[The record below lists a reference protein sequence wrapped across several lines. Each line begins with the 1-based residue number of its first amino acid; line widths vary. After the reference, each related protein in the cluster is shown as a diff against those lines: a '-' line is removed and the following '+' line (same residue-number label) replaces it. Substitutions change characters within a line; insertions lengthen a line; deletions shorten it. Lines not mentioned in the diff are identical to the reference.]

1 MSSPATLACRLPSAE
16 WQAYG
21 TFLQSPKQTFGT
33 AAPRLHRVRAME
45 DLNRN
50 CVQTV
55 IQVFTKTSVSN
66 GLCQVYIGSGNNTHI
81 GLFHLRR
88 TYFDEFTALEHTQQA
103 CLGRQRQFADFIKE
117 DCSAVGLTEIPLPF
131 ADSPGKCALL
141 MTEQFRVNRPSGM
154 APQFTAMYCPCLR
167 RLYWCI
173 ICGKLS
179 FPTPLSPVI
188 STDKSV
194 GATWIAI
201 SMARISASLLPIMP
215 KRNFTCCISAFVILQ
230 IFFYTIEFQF
240 VAIVTFLVILL
251 AQRICMCLFLTL
263 AVTEHIYCHIDSL
276 PE

>member
-1 MSSPATLACRLPSAE
+1 MACVKFTLVAATIRTSVFSTLEEPTLMNSPLSSTRNKRAWVGKGNSPTSSRKIVPPLA
-16 WQAYG
+16 
-21 TFLQSPKQTFGT
+21 SPKYPFRSPI
-33 AAPRLHRVRAME
+33 APVNA
-45 DLNRN
+45 
-50 CVQTV
+50 
-55 IQVFTKTSVSN
+55 
-66 GLCQVYIGSGNNTHI
+66 
-81 GLFHLRR
+81 
-88 TYFDEFTALEHTQQA
+88 
-103 CLGRQRQFADFIKE
+103 
-117 DCSAVGLTEIPLPF
+117 PF
-131 ADSPGKCALL
+131 SWPNSS
-141 MTEQFRVNRPSGM
+141 ESIVPSGM

-201 SMARISASLLPIMP
+201 SMARISASLLPMMP